1 MAHVAIWYHYAGP
14 TSRRQWW
21 LTALRP
27 TLHPV
32 SGIAVPLATP
42 PQPQEV
48 DTGPLVTGD
57 TRDGRSDRK
66 YCDTGLPTHYDT
78 GHPTHYDTGNGIP
91 EYGYRMNNTTSEMVR
106 RLMSGIRYPIAG
118 IVVGP
123 VSVIAVP
130 LATVQ
135 RPEFDT
141 GHPDP
146 E

>member
-1 MAHVAIWYHYAGP
+1 MRVRRPVGNGG
-14 TSRRQWW
+14 SRRFVPRSIRYPGSRF
-21 LTALRP
+21 LSRP
-27 TLHPV
+27 
-32 SGIAVPLATP
+32 P

-66 YCDTGLPTHYDT
+66 YCDTGHPTHYDT

-91 EYGYRMNNTTSEMVR
+91 AYGYRMNNTTSEIVR